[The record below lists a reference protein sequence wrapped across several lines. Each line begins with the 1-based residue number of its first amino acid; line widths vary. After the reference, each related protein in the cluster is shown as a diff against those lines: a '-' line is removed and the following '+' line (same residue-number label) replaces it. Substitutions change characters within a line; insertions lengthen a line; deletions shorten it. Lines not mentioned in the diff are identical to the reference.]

1 MDFDWDPKKA
11 SLNVRNHRIA
21 FEEAS
26 TVFGDSL
33 AVTFPDPD
41 HSVGESRLLTFGMSD
56 QGRLLVVSHIEHGG
70 VVRIISARR
79 ALRAERRIYE
89 EA

>member
-1 MDFDWDPKKA
+1 MNFEWDPKKA
-11 SLNVRNHRIA
+11 SLNVRGHRVT

-33 AVTFPDPD
+33 AVTFADPD
-41 HSVGESRLLTFGMSD
+41 NSVGENRHLTFGMSD
-56 QGRLLVVSHIEHGG
+56 QGRLIVVSHTERRG

-79 ALRAERRIYE
+79 AVRAERKIYE
-89 EA
+89 EG

>member
-1 MDFDWDPKKA
+1 MDFEWDPKKA
-11 SLNVRNHRIA
+11 SSNIRDHRIT

-41 HSVGESRLLTFGMSD
+41 HSVGESRLLTFGLSD
-56 QGRLLVVSHIEHGG
+56 QGRLLVVSHTERHG

-89 EA
+89 EG

>member
-1 MDFDWDPKKA
+1 MDFEWDAKKA
-11 SLNVRNHRIA
+11 SLNVRDHRIT

-33 AVTFPDPD
+33 AATFPDPD
-41 HSVGESRLLTFGMSD
+41 HSVGEIRLLTFGMSD
-56 QGRLLVVSHIEHGG
+56 QGRLLIVSHTERGG

-89 EA
+89 EG

>member
-1 MDFDWDPKKA
+1 MNFEWDPKKA
-11 SLNVRNHRIA
+11 TLNVRDHRVT

-33 AVTFPDPD
+33 AVTFADPD
-41 HSVGESRLLTFGMSD
+41 HSAGESRHLTFGMSD
-56 QGRLLVVSHIEHGG
+56 QGRLLIVSHTERRG

-79 ALRAERRIYE
+79 AVRAERKIYE
-89 EA
+89 EG

>member
-1 MDFDWDPKKA
+1 MNFEWDPKKA
-11 SLNVRNHRIA
+11 SSNVRDHRIT

-41 HSVGESRLLTFGMSD
+41 HSVGESRLLTFGMTD
-56 QGRLLVVSHIEHGG
+56 QDRLLVVSHTERRG

-79 ALRAERRIYE
+79 VLRAERKIYE
-89 EA
+89 EG

>member
-1 MDFDWDPKKA
+1 MDFEWDPKKA
-11 SLNVRNHRIA
+11 ALNVRDHRIT

-41 HSVGESRLLTFGMSD
+41 HSVGEIRLLTFGISD
-56 QGRLLVVSHIEHGG
+56 QGRLLIVCHTERGG

-89 EA
+89 EG

>member
-1 MDFDWDPKKA
+1 MDFEWDPKKA
-11 SLNVRNHRIA
+11 SSNVRDHRVA

-56 QGRLLVVSHIEHGG
+56 RGRLLVVSHTERRG
-70 VVRIISARR
+70 VVRVVSARR
-79 ALRAERRIYE
+79 ALRSERKIYE
-89 EA
+89 EG

>member
-1 MDFDWDPKKA
+1 MDFEWDPKKA
-11 SLNVRNHRIA
+11 SLNVRDHRVT

-26 TVFGDSL
+26 TAFGDFL
-33 AVTFPDPD
+33 AATFPDPD
-41 HSVGESRLLTFGMSD
+41 HSVGEIRLLTFGMSD
-56 QGRLLVVSHIEHGG
+56 QGRLLIVSHTERGG

-89 EA
+89 EG

>member
-1 MDFDWDPKKA
+1 MDFEWDPKKA
-11 SLNVRNHRIA
+11 SLNVRDHRIT

-41 HSVGESRLLTFGMSD
+41 HSVGESRLLTFGISD
-56 QGRLLVVSHIEHGG
+56 QGRLLVVNHTERRG

-89 EA
+89 EG

>member
-1 MDFDWDPKKA
+1 MDFEWNPQKA
-11 SLNVRNHRIA
+11 SSNIGDHRIT

-41 HSVGESRLLTFGMSD
+41 HSVGESRPLTFGHSD
-56 QGRLLVVSHIEHGG
+56 QGRLLVVSHTERRG

-89 EA
+89 EG